1 LYVPN
6 KPEDPQ
12 DKPTFRVT
20 DRRRVTPEGAHE
32 PEQAPASQA
41 ETTPEPPPSP
51 ETPPP
56 EGDAHGEEFLRIP
69 VADLLRIF
77 IAELQMR
84 ALIHT
89 GVIPNPQTHL
99 VAKDLPQAQLAIDC
113 MAALIE
119 QLRSVAA
126 PAEHDQLQQILADLR
141 LTFVREGR
149 G

>member
-1 LYVPN
+1 MP
-6 KPEDPQ
+6 KTREDSQ
-12 DKPTFRVT
+12 DEPTFRVT

-32 PEQAPASQA
+32 SEQAPASQA
-41 ETTPEPPPSP
+41 ERTPEPSP
-51 ETPPP
+51 RQETPPR
-56 EGDAHGEEFLRIP
+56 EAQETGEEFLSLP

-99 VAKDLPQAQLAIDC
+99 VAKDLAQAKLAIDG

-119 QLRSVAA
+119 QIRSVAA
-126 PAEHDQLQQILADLR
+126 PAEHDQLQQILTGLR
-141 LTFVREGR
+141 LTFVRESGA
-149 G
+149 

>member
-1 LYVPN
+1 MPN
-6 KPEDPQ
+6 TREDSQ
-12 DKPTFRVT
+12 DEPTFRVT

-32 PEQAPASQA
+32 SEQASASQA
-41 ETTPEPPPSP
+41 ERTPEPSP
-51 ETPPP
+51 RQETPPH
-56 EGDAHGEEFLRIP
+56 EAQGTGEEFLSLP

-99 VAKDLPQAQLAIDC
+99 VAKDLAQAKLAIDC

-119 QLRSVAA
+119 QIRSVAT
-126 PAEHDQLQQILADLR
+126 PAEHDQLQQILTDLR
-141 LTFVREGR
+141 LTFVRESGA
-149 G
+149 